1 MTTTTDLDTLFTGR
15 RVGRLGTLDRDD
27 AYSALLEL
35 LDHIRGLGQDL
46 ISEPELWATLNC
58 LPEAEK
64 FGSRARL
71 LTLLGTAQS
80 DHAIRRASTGQI
92 LLRLDAP
99 SCGGPE
105 HVWIRLECSRRAEV
119 EITGA
124 DPWPE
129 PQLHAPGPAWWRCT
143 GCRATSG
150 IRAQDF
156 DLIRDDATEHART
169 CHALPMP
176 LPFQQR

>member
-1 MTTTTDLDTLFTGR
+1 MTITDIDTLFTSR
-15 RVGRLGTLDRDD
+15 RVSRFSNTLDRDD
-27 AYSALLEL
+27 AYSALLDL
-35 LDHIRGLGQDL
+35 LDHIRGLKQDV
-46 ISEPELWATLNC
+46 ISEPELWATLKS

-64 FGSRARL
+64 FGPRARL
-71 LTLLGTAQS
+71 ITLLGTAES

-105 HVWIRLECSRRAEV
+105 HVWVRLECTRRAEV

-129 PQLHAPGPAWWRCT
+129 NQLHAPGPAWWRCT
-143 GCRATSG
+143 GCRSNSG

-156 DLIRDDATEHART
+156 RLIREDATKHART
-169 CHALPMP
+169 CVALPMP
-176 LPFQQR
+176 SPQR